1 MSLLSRYCVIRSDV
15 KSGDGPRTVYS
26 YVYSEYGVLLMRM
39 PFFFVLA
46 FETTYNFDLTLW

>member
-46 FETTYNFDLTLW
+46 FETTYNFDLTL